1 MRRRE
6 FITLLGGAAV
16 AWPLA
21 VRAQQRAMLV
31 VGFFSLGSPGAF
43 ADQLR
48 ALRTGLKGEG
58 FEEGGNVAFDF
69 RWLATGYG
77 QARAAA
83 AELVASRVD
92 IIVTTTSAVLAAKA
106 ATRLRPVLSPVSI
119 GPAPT

>member
-1 MRRRE
+1 MAAR
-6 FITLLGGAAV
+6 GACA
-16 AWPLA
+16 AAGMP
-21 VRAQQRAMLV
+21 V

-69 RWLATGYG
+69 RWLATGYD